1 MQVPTGTHTMREATA
16 NYVDATLGQANI
28 ERRYDVPP
36 GGVPYATIDPNVIHV
51 TDLPPFATRAD
62 CVVQTYIELHEGGH
76 LMRPFDYAVFSDEYA
91 SLKPPYRLDNLFI
104 DGPVDHLYYG
114 QYKGADGWRDE
125 GRLAYQSQFIPEEIA
140 PIDPDNRKA
149 LVVTAAAMIDCLV
162 RQRTYPKSS
171 RYLAVA
177 FNKQAQG
184 TIVPKLVKL
193 AKGAG
198 FVERFRE
205 LYLDAEADNTFD
217 ILTAIDE
224 LLKLWEP
231 HLPSSQGNP
240 ESDNPDGPGEDG
252 EQDGESGEGD
262 GQGDGDGGEQA
273 DDQGAGEGEG
283 QEGDGDG
290 GGNQGCDG
298 SGDES
303 GEDGG
308 SHGNSE
314 SLAEALLDEHEVKAE
329 QLADQFSTDFA
340 QSHKTGFSPRKPTD
354 PSKTGYNPARSQSR
368 WQYFLGRD
376 MFISADG
383 RVRPE
388 DLSDLVFQNANYLK
402 TGTCPFERWRIEQ
415 QEHVNA
421 IAQQDAGLRKLQMYL
436 NAKYQSGKQYGQRS
450 GKLNRRMAHRIVTDV
465 PDDRWRER
473 VFTKAKP
480 KPDPRGTA
488 ICLGI
493 DMSGSMSYS
502 VCPNG
507 ANRHHIAAGSIV
519 KLSRALDMMK
529 MDYEVFGYTLYDIN
543 SMTNRN
549 NVVNV
554 IHKEFGER
562 VPTGTLSARLAQFS
576 PMGAN
581 ADGESL
587 SMAGERLLSMP
598 HQRKVMIVLSDG
610 EPRKAGSHT
619 GDYRDN
625 PDDYD
630 GDPECGYLK
639 AVVETLTNEGI
650 DMIGLGI
657 DTDTVMNYYPH
668 ARNIQAENLGEQL
681 LDVLKE
687 LI

>member
-1 MQVPTGTHTMREATA
+1 MREATA

-262 GQGDGDGGEQA
+262 GQAVKRYAGMEPGRPVGGTYYLYRTLRNLDIDGV
-273 DDQGAGEGEG
+273 
-283 QEGDGDG
+283 
-290 GGNQGCDG
+290 
-298 SGDES
+298 
-303 GEDGG
+303 
-308 SHGNSE
+308 
-314 SLAEALLDEHEVKAE
+314 L
-329 QLADQFSTDFA
+329 
-340 QSHKTGFSPRKPTD
+340 
-354 PSKTGYNPARSQSR
+354 
-368 WQYFLGRD
+368 
-376 MFISADG
+376 
-383 RVRPE
+383 
-388 DLSDLVFQNANYLK
+388 
-402 TGTCPFERWRIEQ
+402 
-415 QEHVNA
+415 
-421 IAQQDAGLRKLQMYL
+421 
-436 NAKYQSGKQYGQRS
+436 
-450 GKLNRRMAHRIVTDV
+450 
-465 PDDRWRER
+465 
-473 VFTKAKP
+473 
-480 KPDPRGTA
+480 
-488 ICLGI
+488 
-493 DMSGSMSYS
+493 
-502 VCPNG
+502 
-507 ANRHHIAAGSIV
+507 
-519 KLSRALDMMK
+519 
-529 MDYEVFGYTLYDIN
+529 
-543 SMTNRN
+543 
-549 NVVNV
+549 
-554 IHKEFGER
+554 
-562 VPTGTLSARLAQFS
+562 
-576 PMGAN
+576 
-581 ADGESL
+581 
-587 SMAGERLLSMP
+587 ERLLEQEQNEDGEAPSDFEQRLARDEYQSRANQLQQEIEAEIRRRLVADRGVEAMAKTLRKP
-598 HQRKVMIVLSDG
+598 LPEDVDFMHASREEMASLRKAIWPLTRKLAARLQRKRRHGRKGPLDFRRTVRASLSYGGVPAEPKFRNPRPHKPEIFVIADISGSVAAFARFTLHLVYAISGQFSKVRAFVFIDGLDEVTHMFEGVEDINEAVHRVNTEADVVWVDGHSDYGHALGVFWEKYGNEIGPRTSIMILGDARNNYHASESWIIKAMNEKARAVHWLNP
-610 EPRKAGSHT
+610 EPQSYWDT
-619 GDYRDN
+619 GDSIVGEYAQHCDGTFEVRNLRQLEAFVDN
-625 PDDYD
+625 
-630 GDPECGYLK
+630 L
-639 AVVETLTNEGI
+639 A
-650 DMIGLGI
+650 
-657 DTDTVMNYYPH
+657 
-668 ARNIQAENLGEQL
+668 
-681 LDVLKE
+681 
-687 LI
+687 